1 MDGKE
6 IKETSVWVLY
16 NKSVDYAKKH
26 GMYEEVDLNNKFYNG
41 NQWDGLLIE
50 GIEPVVYNFIKP
62 IVNYKTTKLTQN
74 DRAINYNATN
84 VENNEFRVEAKKLCD
99 LLTQRAARVWERNQM
114 DNKVKK
120 LVKQAAINGE
130 SVVYVSYNDSDNN
143 PEVEIL
149 NKVDVY
155 YGNENDSD
163 IQSQPYILV
172 KQRMSVLQAKE
183 VAEYY
188 GLKKKDLE
196 YIIGDDDNIEEAGEL
211 AKDEVD
217 NMVTMVTKFYKSG
230 GRIKFSKATK
240 YVDIK
245 KDADMGT
252 TLYPIAHM
260 IWEDKEGSARGESE
274 VSGLRANQ
282 IETNKTAM
290 RRLLTAKNTAY
301 PQKIYNRDKIDN
313 PEMIDVVG
321 GIIEAKGMDVDDV
334 NKVFAV
340 TKPAQMSPDVEKLQ
354 TELISTTRELANA
367 SEVATG
373 QVNPENASGRA
384 ILAVQQASSQPLA
397 DQDTSINTMLED
409 IARIWLDMWKAHN
422 EEGMQLEDVQTN
434 PMNGEE
440 ELTIQ
445 KITASA
451 LEQLKTTIKID
462 ITPKGPYDKYAQEQS
477 LENLA
482 KSEMFMN
489 TAWLEDY
496 ESLLDVDS
504 VMPKVKIQDLIK
516 RRKEAQKRIR
526 QIQQIASGMQLEVD
540 KLMNSGEILPKEMGQ
555 YMGSNGQ
562 PSVGQPMQE
571 VSTDL

>member
-6 IKETSVWVLY
+6 IKETAVWVLY

-26 GMYEEVDLNNKFYNG
+26 GVYEEVDRNNKFYNG
-41 NQWDGLLIE
+41 NQWDGLIVE

-62 IVNYKTTKLTQN
+62 IVNYKTSKLTQN
-74 DRAINYNATN
+74 LRAINYNATN
-84 VENNEFRVEAKKLCD
+84 VENSEFRAEAKKLCD
-99 LLTQRAARVWERNQM
+99 LLTQRASRVWEYNQM

-130 SVVYVSYNDSDNN
+130 SVVYVSYNEDESN

-155 YGNENDSD
+155 YGNENDPD
-163 IQSQPYILV
+163 IQNQPYILV

-188 GLKKKDLE
+188 GVKKKELE
-196 YIIGDDDNIEEAGEL
+196 YIIGDDDNIEEAGES

-217 NMVTMVTKFYKSG
+217 NMVTIVTKFYKVG
-230 GRIKFSKATK
+230 GKVKFSKATK
-240 YVDIK
+240 YVDFK
-245 KDADMGT
+245 KDADMQT

-260 IWEDKEGSARGESE
+260 LWEDKEGSARGESE
-274 VSGLRANQ
+274 VSGLIANQ

-301 PQKIYNRDKIDN
+301 PQKIYNRDKVDN

-321 GIIEAKGMDVDDV
+321 GVIEAKGMDVDDV

-384 ILAVQQASSQPLA
+384 ILAVQQASSQPLS
-397 DQDTSINTMLED
+397 DQDTSINTTIED
-409 IARIWLDMWKAHN
+409 IARIWLDMWRTFN
-422 EEGMQLEDVQTN
+422 DEGMQLEDIQVNAMT
-434 PMNGEE
+434 GEE
-440 ELTIQ
+440 ELNI
-445 KITASA
+445 ISVSASA
-451 LEQLKTTIKID
+451 LEQLRTTIKID
-462 ITPKGPYDKYAQEQS
+462 ITPKGAYDKYAQEIS

-482 KSEMFMN
+482 KSEQFMN

-496 ESLLDVDS
+496 ASLLDSDA
-504 VMPKVKIQDLIK
+504 VMPKIKIEELIK

-526 QIQQIASGMQLEVD
+526 QIQQQAQVMQLQVEN
-540 KLMNSGEILPKEMGQ
+540 LMNSGEILPKEMAK
-555 YMGSNGQ
+555 YMGPDGEPN
-562 PSVGQPMQE
+562 VGEPTQE
-571 VSTDL
+571 ELPAY